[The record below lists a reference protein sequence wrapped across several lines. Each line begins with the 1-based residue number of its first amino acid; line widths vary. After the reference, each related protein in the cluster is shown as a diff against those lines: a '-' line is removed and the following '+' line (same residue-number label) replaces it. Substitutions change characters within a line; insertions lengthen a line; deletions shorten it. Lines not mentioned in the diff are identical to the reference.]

1 MQDFRESPATRARPE
16 APRFGANWPATHH
29 AGPTE
34 NMSAPRKTTLI
45 EKLAWGAGGMS
56 ESLVN
61 CLYGLALPIFSIGM
75 GVSPALMGIAQA
87 IPRFVDA
94 FTDPLMGNI
103 SDNARTRWGR
113 RRPFIFAGALL
124 MAITFPLIFS
134 PSREWAGPVLA
145 TWFGGTAIL
154 FFLAF
159 TIWSIPW
166 SALGLELSADY
177 NDRTR
182 IQVVRLIFATAAGVL
197 VGWSYKICF
206 WFDADEV
213 VGVRPVAWI
222 IGGLMLAGGILSAL
236 FIREWRYGKDAREPL
251 RLLPALKTTLSNRPF
266 LLLCGAT
273 LFFAGGVIMVEPML
287 LYVNIYHVYG
297 GDRDAAASIMGIS
310 STVGTVAAVAMLP
323 LGAALSERIGK
334 RNSALVA
341 IGLIFVGKGAQFW
354 FVTPEMP
361 YLQLATRT
369 LFGPGIMLMWAL
381 IPSMIADVCD
391 RDEVTSGR
399 RREAS
404 FSSVFQWV
412 WKLGAT
418 LAMAI
423 GGLLLSLAGA
433 QVTGDEGTLSPD
445 VVLRLRMLMS
455 TVPVVFCLVAA
466 VFVFLY
472 PHGRAD
478 PARPAGAL

>member
-1 MQDFRESPATRARPE
+1 
-16 APRFGANWPATHH
+16 
-29 AGPTE
+29 
-34 NMSAPRKTTLI
+34 MSAPRKTTLL

-56 ESLVN
+56 QSLVN
-61 CLYGLALPIFSIGM
+61 ALGALALPIFSIGM
-75 GVSPALMGIAQA
+75 GVAPALMGIAQA
-87 IPRFVDA
+87 IPRLVDA
-94 FTDPLMGNI
+94 FTDVLMGDI
-103 SDNARTRWGR
+103 SDNARSRWGR
-113 RRPFIFAGALL
+113 RRPFIFVGALL
-124 MAITFPLIFS
+124 MAVTFPLIFY
-134 PSREWAGPVLA
+134 PSREWSGPVLA
-145 TWFGGTAIL
+145 VWFGGTAII

-182 IQVVRLIFATAAGVL
+182 IQVVQLIFATAAGVL
-197 VGWSYKICF
+197 VGWSYKACF

-213 VGVRPVAWI
+213 VGVKPVAWI

-236 FIREWRYGKDAREPL
+236 FIREWRYSKNAQEPL
-251 RLLPALKTTLSNRPF
+251 HLLTSLKTTLSNRPF

-273 LFFAGGVIMVEPML
+273 LCFAGGIIMVEAML

-297 GDRDAAASIMGIS
+297 GDRDAAATMMGIS
-310 STVGTVAAVAMLP
+310 GTVGSIAAVAMLP
-323 LGAALSERIGK
+323 FGALVSERIGK
-334 RNSALVA
+334 RHSALLA
-341 IGLIFVGKGAQFW
+341 LGLIFVGKGAQFW
-354 FVTPEMP
+354 LVTPEMP
-361 YLQLATRT
+361 YLQLATRM
-369 LFGPGIMLMWAL
+369 LFQPGIMLMWAL

-391 RDEVTSGR
+391 WDEVTSGR

-433 QVTGDEGTLSPD
+433 QVTGEEGALSPD
-445 VVLRLRMLMS
+445 VVLRLRVLLS

-478 PARPAGAL
+478 SPRAAGAL